1 MKKQIILGL
10 TLGTSLLLAPA
21 VLASENSVSDAV
33 DTSATVATL
42 VNEEKSVEKEI
53 AEGSEKSSDSVIE
66 KTKTDVDTL
75 TSKETAENKIAIVD
89 TQATQETKELFSYLK
104 ELNTKKEILFGQQHA
119 LDEGVTLTEEG
130 SRVASEQSDVKN
142 AVGDYPAVFG
152 WDTLSLDGHEKPGIA
167 GDIQKSI
174 QNLSESMKKAH
185 DLGGIL
191 TLSTHPYNFVTGGN
205 FNDTSGD
212 VVSEIL
218 PGGTA
223 NEKFTAWLDNIATLA
238 HSLKTADNQSI
249 PFIFRPFHEQTGSWF
264 WWGESTTNPEQY
276 KALYRYTV
284 EYLRDKKGVHNI
296 LYAYSPGAGNDRYL
310 GTYPGDAYVD
320 IFGIDSYDNKEN
332 AGSEAYISSLLK
344 DLNKIVSLAES
355 KGKIAAL
362 TEFGY
367 SAQGLKEKGNTL
379 DWYTRIFKA
388 IKGDSEASKIAYMM
402 TWANFNTVN
411 NLYTPYKDINGNLGG
426 NHELLKDFQ
435 DFYKDNHTLFRNE
448 VGKIYGTNKTI
459 PVNERTSQRYLIR
472 PADHSLIE
480 SRKSTIVTKALSED
494 SRVTYVFAGEER
506 ELSKVGD
513 YFQEELQ
520 ISDSMDK
527 KAHTLTLKYYNKD
540 DLVETQSY
548 TLFVNTKKVQP
559 SPYLVD
565 DFENYLG
572 EDSLLEKAY
581 SSNGDPI
588 SLSLQPAAEQGKYKM
603 RYDYTIA
610 NNGYAGR
617 QLSFDKNWEDRNALT
632 FEMKTEA
639 HPKQHLTVQ
648 VQIGGVSFEKDID
661 LSQAIDGKVTIPFSE
676 FKPAGWESHQNAQI
690 TKERLKKVTQFAF
703 YVGGEKGVGSI
714 EFDTIQAIKDSQL
727 PPVPDKESEKEYQPL
742 TYTFE
747 GDSLDWQGT
756 DIQVKEKQLVAQLN
770 AESGEKTEV
779 KLTKGQDLS
788 SYDWYVARVKTTVPV
803 SAKLYLKVGDSWQWV
818 NSEPQKV
825 TDELIE
831 LRFDISGIKNRDSVK
846 EIGIEFTGQ
855 SQQKQAGFASIEL
868 VTFVKNLSELT
879 QEQKPTEDHDIP
891 SPTENNQS
899 NIGEGKENEENK
911 VEKPD
916 ASISPLEIDN
926 TQIKGKENSI
936 ETNDLNKSEQK
947 RNLSNKVEKPDASI
961 SPLDVDK
968 IQIKEKENSVETK
981 DSNKPEQKI
990 NLPNT
995 GEKKRDGLFELGSI
1009 FLIVLT
1015 FLVARMKRLTSG
1027 KM

>member
-10 TLGTSLLLAPA
+10 TLGTSLLLAPS
-21 VLASENSVSDAV
+21 VLAAENSVAV
-33 DTSATVATL
+33 STDENTVT
-42 VNEEKSVEKEI
+42 VETPRVEKVEETE
-53 AEGSEKSSDSVIE
+53 ATGEVNGENTPVTGKVSETNVPSSEKKAE
-66 KTKTDVDTL
+66 
-75 TSKETAENKIAIVD
+75 ENKIAIVD

-104 ELNTKKEILFGQQHA
+104 ELNTKKEVLFGQQHA

-152 WDTLSLDGHEKPGIA
+152 WDTLSIDGHEKPGVE
-167 GDIQKSI
+167 GDVQQSI
-174 QNLSESMKKAH
+174 QNLSQSMKKAH
-185 DLGGIL
+185 NLGGIL

-205 FNDTSGD
+205 FNDTSGN

-238 HSLKTADNQSI
+238 HSLKTADKQSI

-332 AGSEAYISSLLK
+332 AGSEAYLSSLLK

-388 IKGDSEASKIAYMM
+388 INGDSEASKIAYMM

-435 DFYKDNHTLFRNE
+435 DFYKDNNTLFRNE

-459 PVNERTSQRYLIR
+459 PVSERKSQRYLIR

-513 YFQEELQ
+513 YFQGELQ

-527 KAHTLTLKYYNKD
+527 KAHILTLRYYDKD
-540 DLVETQSY
+540 GLVETQSY

-639 HPKQHLTVQ
+639 YPKQHLTVQ

-714 EFDTIQAIKDSQL
+714 EFDTIQAIKNSQL

-747 GDSLDWQGT
+747 GDSLDWQGS
-756 DIQVKEKQLVAQLN
+756 DIHVKEKQLVAQLN

-891 SPTENNQS
+891 LPTENNQS

-936 ETNDLNKSEQK
+936 ETKDLNKSEQK

-1009 FLIVLT
+1009 FLIVLN

>member
-33 DTSATVATL
+33 DTSATVATP

-53 AEGSEKSSDSVIE
+53 AEGSEKSTDSVIE
-66 KTKTDVDTL
+66 ETKTDVDTL

-130 SRVASEQSDVKN
+130 SRVASEESDVKN

-152 WDTLSLDGHEKPGIA
+152 WDTLSLDGHEKPGVA

-310 GTYPGDAYVD
+310 ETYPGDAYVD

-388 IKGDSEASKIAYMM
+388 INGDSEASKIAYMM

-480 SRKSTIVTKALSED
+480 SRKSTIVTKGLSED

-513 YFQEELQ
+513 YFQGELQ

-527 KAHTLTLKYYNKD
+527 KAHTLTLRYYNKD

-617 QLSFDKNWEDRNALT
+617 QLSFDKNWEDQNALT
-632 FEMKTEA
+632 FEMKTVA

-661 LSQAIDGKVTIPFSE
+661 LSQARDGKVTIPFSE

-727 PPVPDKESEKEYQPL
+727 PSVPDKESEKEYQPL

-747 GDSLDWQGT
+747 GDSLDWQGS
-756 DIQVKEKQLVAQLN
+756 DIHVKEKQLVAQVN

-803 SAKLYLKVGDSWQWV
+803 SAKLFLKVGDSWQWV
-818 NSEPQKV
+818 NSEAQKV

-855 SQQKQAGFASIEL
+855 SQQKQTGFASIEL

-879 QEQKPTEDHDIP
+879 QEQKPTEDHDTT

-899 NIGEGKENEENK
+899 NMGGVKETEENK
-911 VEKPD
+911 VEKTD
-916 ASISPLEIDN
+916 GSISPLDVDK

-936 ETNDLNKSEQK
+936 ETKDLNKSEQK
-947 RNLSNKVEKPDASI
+947 RNLPNKVEKPDASI

>member
-1 MKKQIILGL
+1 MKKQFILGL
-10 TLGTSLLLAPA
+10 TLGTSLLLAPS
-21 VLASENSVSDAV
+21 VLATENSVPAPSDEN
-33 DTSATVATL
+33 TVT
-42 VNEEKSVEKEI
+42 VETPRVEKVEEKEATGEVNGEI
-53 AEGSEKSSDSVIE
+53 TPVTGKVSETNAPYSEKKAE
-66 KTKTDVDTL
+66 
-75 TSKETAENKIAIVD
+75 ENKVAIVD
-89 TQATQETKELFSYLK
+89 TQATQETKELFNYLK
-104 ELNTKKEILFGQQHA
+104 ELNGKKEVLFGQQHA
-119 LDEGVTLTEEG
+119 LDEGVTLTEKG
-130 SRVASEQSDVKN
+130 QRIASEESDVKN

-152 WDTLSLDGHEKPGIA
+152 WDTLSIDGHEKPGVE
-167 GDIQKSI
+167 GDVQQSI
-174 QNLSESMKKAH
+174 QNLSQSMKKAH
-185 DLGGIL
+185 NLGGIL
-191 TLSTHPYNFVTGGN
+191 TLSTHPYNFVTGGD
-205 FNDTSGD
+205 FKDTSGD
-212 VVSEIL
+212 VVNEIL
-218 PGGTA
+218 PGGKA
-223 NEKFTAWLDNIATLA
+223 NDKFNAWLYNIATLA
-238 HSLKTADNQSI
+238 HSLKTTDNKSI

-310 GTYPGDAYVD
+310 KTYPGDAYVD

-332 AGSEAYISSLLK
+332 AGSEAYMSSLLK

-388 IKGDSEASKIAYMM
+388 ITGDSEASKIAYMM
-402 TWANFNTVN
+402 TWANFDTVN

-435 DFYKDNHTLFRNE
+435 DFYKDNNTLFRNE

-459 PVNERTSQRYLIR
+459 PVSERKGQRYLIR
-472 PADHSLIE
+472 PADHSLVC
-480 SRKSTIVTKALSED
+480 SRKSTIVTKGLPED

-506 ELSKVGD
+506 ELSRVGD
-513 YFQEELQ
+513 YFQGKLQ
-520 ISDSMDK
+520 ISDSMDN
-527 KAHTLTLKYYNKD
+527 KAHTLTLRYYNEN

-588 SLSLQPAAEQGKYKM
+588 SLSLQVAAEQGRYKM

-632 FEMKTEA
+632 FEMKTMA

-661 LSQAIDGKVTIPFSE
+661 LSQAINGKVTIPFSE
-676 FKPAGWESHQNAQI
+676 FKPAGWESHQEARI

-727 PPVPDKESEKEYQPL
+727 PPVPDKEGEKKYQPL

-747 GDSLDWQGT
+747 CDSLDWQGP
-756 DIQVKEKQLVAQLN
+756 DIHVKEKQLVAQVN

-803 SAKLYLKVGDSWQWV
+803 SAKLFLKVGDSWQWV
-818 NSEPQKV
+818 NSEAQKV
-825 TDELIE
+825 SDELTE

-855 SQQKQAGFASIEL
+855 SQQKQTGFVSIEL
-868 VTFVKNLSELT
+868 ISFVKNLSELT
-879 QEQKPTEDHDIP
+879 QEQKPTEDHDTA

-899 NIGEGKENEENK
+899 NMGGGKENEENK
-911 VEKPD
+911 VENPD
-916 ASISPLEIDN
+916 ASISPLGVDK
-926 TQIKGKENSI
+926 TQIK
-936 ETNDLNKSEQK
+936 
-947 RNLSNKVEKPDASI
+947 A
-961 SPLDVDK
+961 
-968 IQIKEKENSVETK
+968 KENSVETK
-981 DSNKPEQKI
+981 DSNKPEQKR

-995 GEKKRDGLFELGSI
+995 GEKKRNGLFELGSI